1 MNIHP
6 KSFEFNNKMCSKI

>member
-6 KSFEFNNKMCSKI
+6 KSFEFKNIYSKI